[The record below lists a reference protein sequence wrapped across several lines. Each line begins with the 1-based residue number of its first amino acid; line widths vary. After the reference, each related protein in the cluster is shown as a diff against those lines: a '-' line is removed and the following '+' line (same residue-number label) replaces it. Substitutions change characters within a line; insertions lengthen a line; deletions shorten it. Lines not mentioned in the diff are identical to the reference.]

1 MHPAIAVANY
11 LLEKAQA
18 VRMPINGAQL
28 QCLSYFA
35 HGLRLALVNLPLLDE
50 AVLADRD
57 GIHLASIGRAGVG
70 TNRTV
75 TQLLTHV
82 HQRENGLLDEI
93 APVLDDRD
101 PAIPTLNTVWARFG
115 SFSAYDLSTFVRG
128 TGSPWDQTWNDPG
141 RLDGLLATTAT
152 QVWQPEGE
160 VDSDRAVVIPNS
172 LIRRWFRQLVIQEN
186 RDQSAAD
193 GLDRT
198 IMVGRN
204 RVEETANL
212 SPLRHLR
219 AR

>member
-1 MHPAIAVANY
+1 MHPAIAVANC
-11 LLEKAQA
+11 LFEKAQA
-18 VRMPINGAQL
+18 AKLPVNGAQL
-28 QCLSYFA
+28 QCLTYFA

-57 GIHLASIGRAGVG
+57 GVSLASIARTGAGS
-70 TNRTV
+70 NRNLTRLL
-75 TQLLTHV
+75 TQL
-82 HQRENGLLDEI
+82 QPRENGLLEEV
-93 APVLDDRD
+93 APVLDERD
-101 PAIPTLNTVWARFG
+101 PAIPTLETVWARFG
-115 SFSAYDLSTFVRG
+115 GFSAYDLSIFVRG
-128 TGSPWDQTWNDPG
+128 TGGPWDETWNDPN

-152 QVWQPEGE
+152 QVWQP
-160 VDSDRAVVIPNS
+160 DADNDRAVVIPNS

-204 RVEETANL
+204 RLEETTNL

>member
-11 LLEKAQA
+11 LFEKAQA
-18 VRMPINGAQL
+18 AKLPVNGAQL
-28 QCLSYFA
+28 QCLTYFA

-57 GIHLASIGRAGVG
+57 GVSLASIARTGAGS
-70 TNRTV
+70 NRNLTRLL
-75 TQLLTHV
+75 TQL
-82 HQRENGLLDEI
+82 QPRENGLLEEV
-93 APVLDDRD
+93 APVLDERD
-101 PAIPTLNTVWARFG
+101 PAIPTLETVWARFG
-115 SFSAYDLSTFVRG
+115 GFSAYDLSIFVRG
-128 TGSPWDQTWNDPG
+128 TGGPWDETWNDPN

-152 QVWQPEGE
+152 QVWQP
-160 VDSDRAVVIPNS
+160 DADNDRAVVIPNS

-204 RVEETANL
+204 RLEETTNL

>member
-11 LLEKAQA
+11 LFEKAQA
-18 VRMPINGAQL
+18 AKLPVNGAQL
-28 QCLSYFA
+28 QCLTYFA

-57 GIHLASIGRAGVG
+57 GINLASIARSGVG
-70 TNRTV
+70 TNRTIGRLL
-75 TQLLTHV
+75 TQL
-82 HQRENGLLDEI
+82 QPRDNGLLDEV
-93 APVLDDRD
+93 APVLDERD
-101 PAIPTLNTVWARFG
+101 PAIPTLDTVWARFG
-115 SFSAYDLSTFVRG
+115 GFSAYDLSIFVRG
-128 TGSPWDQTWNDPG
+128 TGSPWDETWNDPN

-152 QVWQPEGE
+152 QVWQPEA
-160 VDSDRAVVIPNS
+160 DNDRAVVIPNS

-204 RVEETANL
+204 RLEETTNL

>member
-11 LLEKAQA
+11 LFEKAQA
-18 VRMPINGAQL
+18 AKLPVNGAQL
-28 QCLSYFA
+28 QCLTYFA

-57 GIHLASIGRAGVG
+57 GINLASIAKSGVG
-70 TNRTV
+70 TNRTIGRLL
-75 TQLLTHV
+75 TQL
-82 HQRENGLLDEI
+82 QPRDNGLLDEV
-93 APVLDDRD
+93 APVLDERD
-101 PAIPTLNTVWARFG
+101 PAIPTLDTVWARFG
-115 SFSAYDLSTFVRG
+115 GFSAYDLSIFVRG
-128 TGSPWDQTWNDPG
+128 TGSPWDETWNDPN

-152 QVWQPEGE
+152 QVWQPEA
-160 VDSDRAVVIPNS
+160 DNDRAVVIPNS
-172 LIRRWFRQLVIQEN
+172 LICRWFRQLVIQEN

-204 RVEETANL
+204 RLEETTNL

>member
-11 LLEKAQA
+11 LFEKAQA
-18 VRMPINGAQL
+18 AKLPVNGAQL
-28 QCLSYFA
+28 QCLTYFA

-57 GIHLASIGRAGVG
+57 GINLASIAKSGAGINRNLGRLL
-70 TNRTV
+70 
-75 TQLLTHV
+75 TQL
-82 HQRENGLLDEI
+82 QPRGDGLLDEV
-93 APVLDDRD
+93 APVLDERD
-101 PAIPTLNTVWARFG
+101 PAIPTLDTVWARFG
-115 SFSAYDLSTFVRG
+115 GFSAYDLSIFVRG
-128 TGSPWDQTWNDPG
+128 TGSPWDETWNDPN
-141 RLDGLLATTAT
+141 RLEGLLATTAT
-152 QVWQPEGE
+152 QVWQPEA
-160 VDSDRAVVIPNS
+160 DNDRAVVIPNS

-204 RVEETANL
+204 RLEETTNL